1 VQFGG
6 IIMAKK
12 KESYESMM
20 VRLEEI
26 VDIMDGNEVTLEQT
40 MVIYEEGIKIC
51 NNLYK
56 ILNDT
61 EGKIKILTA
70 EGEKDF
76 MDLSD
81 VIKK

>member
-1 VQFGG
+1 
-6 IIMAKK
+6 MAKK

-20 VRLEEI
+20 GRLEEI
-26 VDIMDGNEVTLEQT
+26 VDMMDGNEITLEQT
-40 MVIYEEGIKIC
+40 MINYEEGIKIC
-51 NNLYK
+51 NSLYK

-76 MDLSD
+76 ITQEDGNQN
-81 VIKK
+81 

>member
-1 VQFGG
+1 
-6 IIMAKK
+6 MAKK
-12 KESYESMM
+12 KESYENMM
-20 VRLEEI
+20 QRLEEI
-26 VDIMDGNEVTLEQT
+26 VGIMDENEITLEQT
-40 MVIYEEGIKIC
+40 MSSYEEGVKIC

-76 MDLSD
+76 TSKSDL
-81 VIKK
+81 VK

>member
-1 VQFGG
+1 
-6 IIMAKK
+6 MAKK
-12 KESYESMM
+12 KESYEELM

-26 VDIMDGNEVTLEQT
+26 VELMDGNEIILEQT
-40 MVIYEEGIKIC
+40 MNYYEEGIKIC
-51 NNLYK
+51 NSLYK

-76 MDLSD
+76 MAQEDG
-81 VIKK
+81 VQK

>member
-1 VQFGG
+1 
-6 IIMAKK
+6 MAKK
-12 KESYESMM
+12 KESYENMM

-40 MVIYEEGIKIC
+40 MIIYEEGIKIC

-76 MDLSD
+76 MTLPET
-81 VIKK
+81 VKN

>member
-1 VQFGG
+1 
-6 IIMAKK
+6 MAKK
-12 KESYESMM
+12 KESYENMM
-20 VRLEEI
+20 GRLEEI

-40 MVIYEEGIKIC
+40 MIIYEEGIKIC
-51 NNLYK
+51 NSLYK

-76 MDLSD
+76 MALPEVS
-81 VIKK
+81 

>member
-1 VQFGG
+1 
-6 IIMAKK
+6 MAKK

-26 VDIMDGNEVTLEQT
+26 VDLMDGNEITLEQT
-40 MVIYEEGIKIC
+40 MINYEEGIKIC
-51 NNLYK
+51 NSLYK

-76 MDLSD
+76 TELGEE
-81 VIKK
+81 V